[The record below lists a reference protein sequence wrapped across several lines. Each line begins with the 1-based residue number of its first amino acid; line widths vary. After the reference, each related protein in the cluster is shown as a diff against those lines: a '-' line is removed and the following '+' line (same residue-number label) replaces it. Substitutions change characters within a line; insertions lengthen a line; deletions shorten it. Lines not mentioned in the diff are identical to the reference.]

1 MKKHLLTSTAL
12 VAAGV
17 MAVSAPAIAGSKS
30 LVLKGDTRQL
40 IGVGEND
47 AAFDDSSMEP
57 QPRTPAS
64 VSDLIS
70 RLTVKFTSSAR

>member
-12 VAAGV
+12 VAAGL

-40 IGVGEND
+40 IGVGENE
-47 AAFDDSSMEP
+47 AAFDERSAL
-57 QPRTPAS
+57 QPRSDAS